1 MQSRYYDPET
11 GRFINADTLIVA
23 GDYLQGTN
31 MFTYCLNNPIMY
43 VDPTGC
49 APFINKFLDWFSNSL
64 SFLFNKGY
72 GEVEESFAE
81 IWMMYLIASEN
92 IEFVLYDAAL
102 DKIET
107 TVLSSGVVKVEIYF
121 SGKLTENGTASNYI
135 VEMYYGN
142 HSEWLEESIDYQN
155 QIYFQ
160 GIIMAGFE
168 ALIGYLAPPIGM
180 ITGVI
185 GVYLLLAPD
194 SYQEMINEMLLYSN
208 GTNFI
213 AFGIYKITNDNTK
226 HIIYDYYEG
235 WI

>member
-1 MQSRYYDPET
+1 
-11 GRFINADTLIVA
+11 
-23 GDYLQGTN
+23 
-31 MFTYCLNNPIMY
+31 MY

-121 SGKLTENGTASNYI
+121 
-135 VEMYYGN
+135 
-142 HSEWLEESIDYQN
+142 
-155 QIYFQ
+155 
-160 GIIMAGFE
+160 
-168 ALIGYLAPPIGM
+168 
-180 ITGVI
+180 
-185 GVYLLLAPD
+185 
-194 SYQEMINEMLLYSN
+194 
-208 GTNFI
+208 
-213 AFGIYKITNDNTK
+213 
-226 HIIYDYYEG
+226 
-235 WI
+235 